1 MVDIWRLLH
10 PKRRQFSWHS
20 RQANISSRLDRIY
33 IDSTWASLVKS
44 CYITPFVWSDHDIVA
59 MSFSLPNAV
68 NRGRGFW
75 KMNLTLLEDDA
86 FKADVA
92 AFWADWKQEKRHYAD
107 PSIWWDLG
115 KSYIKRLAID
125 FSIRKQRGNRM
136 ALREL
141 QADLQAERAKDA
153 PDPLH
158 VNQLLA
164 TLKSLQIREDGRIF
178 IATRTNLREQGE
190 TPTKYFF
197 DLLACKENTHAI
209 TALQTSEG
217 RVLRDQEN
225 IIGETRQYFT
235 SLYTKER
242 QNMFLSK
249 INRVLPEVDKHSL
262 KEPITLKDLWE
273 ALAQTEAEKTPG
285 CDGLPYEFYKIF
297 WQLLGQDLHEVYLYC
312 LTHNSGLTVSQRT
325 SLIALLYKK
334 GDKQALQNWRPISL
348 LCTDYK
354 ILAITLSNRLK
365 QKLHVILH
373 VDQTSGVP
381 GRTINENLFLTRNL
395 IAYANQKETRG
406 YIVTL
411 DQEKAFDRLDRD
423 FLFQIM
429 KKMNFGSVFI
439 SWIKTLYQDTQ
450 SSVLVNG
457 HVSMRFP
464 VTRGVRQGCHLSA
477 PLYSIYAET
486 LGEEIRTNPGIHG
499 FFLPGNQE
507 VKVMQYADDIT
518 LYLSH
523 RTQLKHLFS
532 ILECSGRLLAPQL
545 IKVRPRVSWW
555 VLSPI
560 GMNVT
565 ILYSGKTRRV

>member
-1 MVDIWRLLH
+1 MNLKYYLYASLPAIICGDFNMVENLTEDRKGGGGGPEGITYLRGPPFSGAQKGTSFGRYMETSP
-10 PKRRQFSWHS
+10 PKKEAIFLAL
-20 RQANISSRLDRIY
+20 QANISSRLDRIY
-33 IDSTWASLVKS
+33 IDSTLASLVKS

-59 MSFSLPNAV
+59 MSFSLLNAV

-141 QADLQAERAKDA
+141 QADLQVERAKDA
-153 PDPLH
+153 PYPLH

-235 SLYTKER
+235 SLYTKESVLSTER

-262 KEPITLKDLWE
+262 EEPITLKDLWE

-354 ILAITLSNRLK
+354 ILAKTLSNRLK

-381 GRTINENLFLTRNL
+381 GRTINENLFLTRDL

-464 VTRGVRQGCHLSA
+464 VTRGFGRAVLCRPPC
-477 PLYSIYAET
+477 T
-486 LGEEIRTNPGIHG
+486 LFMRK
-499 FFLPGNQE
+499 L
-507 VKVMQYADDIT
+507 
-518 LYLSH
+518 
-523 RTQLKHLFS
+523 
-532 ILECSGRLLAPQL
+532 
-545 IKVRPRVSWW
+545 
-555 VLSPI
+555 
-560 GMNVT
+560 
-565 ILYSGKTRRV
+565 